1 MSKPNSKRIFLAC
14 VAVLLLAA
22 AVISCALILRGEAGG
37 ENDTPGSSGPLIPPG
52 YLLVHDIYE
61 GERLVPEFDL
71 PKNQY
76 SAEKFEESDGV
87 VTYRDS
93 KAVLGV
99 DVSEHQENID
109 WAQVSEAGVKFAILR
124 LGHRGYTEGLL
135 YVDEAFEE
143 NLEGA
148 AEAGLDVGVYFFSQ
162 AVTEEEAEKEAE
174 FVLETLGNR
183 ELAYPIVFDWERPFP
198 SEELSAEDLRAYACT
213 GEEVSRF
220 AVAFCERIKK
230 AGRTPMVYFN
240 KTMAYDMLDLS
251 LWKDYDFWYAEYQPA
266 PSLYYHFRMWQF
278 TDSGTVPGIGTV
290 DMNICFSPYGA

>member
-1 MSKPNSKRIFLAC
+1 MSGFNNKRIFLIC
-14 VAVLLLAA
+14 VAALLVVA
-22 AVISCALILRGEAGG
+22 AVISCALILRGETGREG
-37 ENDTPGSSGPLIPPG
+37 EGSESSGLLIPPG

-71 PKNQY
+71 PQNRY
-76 SAEKFEESDGV
+76 SLEKFQESDGV
-87 VTYRDS
+87 VTYQDG

-109 WAQVSEAGVKFAILR
+109 WDQVSEAGVEFAMLR

-135 YVDEAFEE
+135 YVDEAFEQ
-143 NLEGA
+143 NFEGA
-148 AEAGLDVGVYFFSQ
+148 TAAGLDVGVYFFSQ

-174 FVLETLGNR
+174 FVLETLGSR
-183 ELAYPIVFDWERPFP
+183 ELAYPVVFDWERPFP

-213 GEEVSRF
+213 GDEISRF

-230 AGRTPMVYFN
+230 AGKTPMVYFN

-278 TDSGTVPGIGTV
+278 TDSATVPGIGTV
-290 DMNICFSPYGA
+290 DMNICFTPY